1 MVELPTNIVVPV
13 DHQHDHPMQDSVPS
27 AFNLPINA
35 QTPSASPLTIDSG
48 PMSISNSESAPA
60 AVNLD
65 LTHTTSLACSPAT
78 PVAVGVSSYVCGE
91 FAHQP
96 TESAQ
101 EKSTENEPMC
111 LTHTPTHV
119 APDPSNISGDL
130 AHQSME
136 SAHGKPTDDECNN
149 DSDVIMADDSDLP
162 TYLIPMIGY
171 LRAVAADR
179 AWQDLVMN
187 LVGFEKVGR
196 PSSGVSL
203 FYFLSIKCQ
212 LIFH

>member
-1 MVELPTNIVVPV
+1 MVPV
-13 DHQHDHPMQDSVPS
+13 DHQHDHPTLDSVPS

-35 QTPSASPLTIDSG
+35 QTPGASPLAIDSG
-48 PMSISNSESAPA
+48 PVSISNSESAPA

-65 LTHTTSLACSPAT
+65 LTHATSLACSPAT
-78 PVAVGVSSYVCGE
+78 PVAVGVSSNVCGE

-101 EKSTENEPMC
+101 EKSTENEPMR

-130 AHQSME
+130 AHQSTE
-136 SAHGKPTDDECNN
+136 SAHGKPTDGERDN

-162 TYLIPMIGY
+162 TYLVPMIGY

-179 AWQDLVMN
+179 AWQDLVTN
-187 LVGFEKVGR
+187 LVGFEKVGH

-203 FYFLSIKCQ
+203 FYFSSIKCQ

>member
-1 MVELPTNIVVPV
+1 MVKLPTNIVVPV

-27 AFNLPINA
+27 VFNLPINA
-35 QTPSASPLTIDSG
+35 QTPGASPLAIDSG
-48 PMSISNSESAPA
+48 PVSISNSESAPA

-65 LTHTTSLACSPAT
+65 LTHTTSLACPPTT
-78 PVAVGVSSYVCGE
+78 PVAVGVSSNVCGE

-96 TESAQ
+96 MELAQ

-111 LTHTPTHV
+111 LTHTPTDV
-119 APDPSNISGDL
+119 APDPSNISRAL
-130 AHQSME
+130 THQSME
-136 SAHGKPTDDECNN
+136 SAHGKPTDGEHNI
-149 DSDVIMADDSDLP
+149 DSNVIMADDSDLP
-162 TYLIPMIGY
+162 MYLVPMIGY

-179 AWQDLVMN
+179 AWQDLLMN

-203 FYFLSIKCQ
+203 FYFSSIKCQ